1 MKRLVLSIV
10 LALSFGACASVTNTV
25 LTVDEYGNVSPTN
38 ALVTQAQLATVTA
51 SNQLALVKVEAA
63 EQGYNAALALL
74 SSVANSMSADPIV
87 FFGPMVAG
95 FDSAVAFSA
104 DARLNI
110 VGWTDTPST
119 ATKSVGGESL
129 VCKRWVMRFIFTD
142 PQNPSASLAGLQ
154 PLVAYNTICNGRA
167 EWDDLNP
174 ALVGAPALDSTPYE
188 SGGVTYAN
196 TYLMDVW
203 MPART
208 AGFVYVRVPE
218 DAVSGDGQTMEFPGA
233 TGGFNGT
240 MEIGTNA
247 VEFVNGVAYPAAG
260 GGE

>member
-1 MKRLVLSIV
+1 MV
-10 LALSFGACASVTNTV
+10 LALSFGAQAVTNTV
-25 LTVDEYGNVSPTN
+25 LFVNEYGAVSSTN
-38 ALVTQAQLATVTA
+38 AFVTQAQIAAVTA
-51 SNQLALVKVEAA
+51 SNQLVLAKMEAA
-63 EQGYNAALALL
+63 EAGYNAALALL
-74 SSVANSMSADPIV
+74 SDVANSMSADPIV

-110 VGWTDTPST
+110 VGWTDTNET
-119 ATKSVGGESL
+119 DTKSVGGESL
-129 VCKRWVMRFIFTD
+129 LCKRWVMRFVFTD

-154 PLVAYNTICNGRA
+154 PLAAYNTNCTGRA

-174 ALVGAPALDSTPYE
+174 ALVGAPALDSTPYS

-233 TGGFNGT
+233 TGGFNGE
-240 MEIGTNA
+240 MQIGTNA

-260 GGE
+260 GVE